1 VEVYGTFFI
10 GFIAGIICLKIW
22 NYIYSYGIITLAV
35 KVVIDDCLRI
45 LVKNMQSTLEINE
58 LKYLALEISGKDER
72 FVEFQ
77 KNLDARE
84 LSSMRN
90 TVIRNF
96 INCVPTKYNHLV
108 PFDDWLSAVQYVNN
122 EAKKA
127 KETQK

>member
-1 VEVYGTFFI
+1 
-10 GFIAGIICLKIW
+10 
-22 NYIYSYGIITLAV
+22 
-35 KVVIDDCLRI
+35 
-45 LVKNMQSTLEINE
+45 MQSTLEINE

>member
-1 VEVYGTFFI
+1 MDK
-10 GFIAGIICLKIW
+10 AL
-22 NYIYSYGIITLAV
+22 
-35 KVVIDDCLRI
+35 
-45 LVKNMQSTLEINE
+45 INE

-77 KNLDARE
+77 KNIDARE

-96 INCVPTKYNHLV
+96 INCVPAKYNHLI

-127 KETQK
+127 KETQ